1 MRVFFERSFAR
12 DLKKIRN
19 RRILKEIGEVISL
32 AEEAESFSELTNL
45 KKLEGYTTYYRIR
58 VGDYRIGLEIVEDKI
73 IFVRVLNRKEIY
85 RYFA

>member
-1 MRVFFERSFAR
+1 MQVFFERSFAR

-32 AEEAESFSELTNL
+32 AEQAESLSELTNL

-58 VGDYRIGLEIVEDKI
+58 VGDYRIGLEIVEDTI

-85 RYFA
+85 RYFP